1 MCGRSYGSAQ
11 GKDIMSSKGMTLF
24 VYSLVGVGALASV
37 TGCSSAAQQARSASP
52 TVAFEAPISDVPSGC
67 TPEGMPRVIA
77 KHAAPQAG
85 VTATVDGSHVW
96 LRFATTK
103 APRVVER
110 LDVDSLETSTDAS
123 AAPPEVGA
131 SSGPLVLSLPDH
143 RRFVAWTDGTLERGM
158 HVRGVT
164 VGADGVSV
172 GQSIDLGFEGSAI
185 GRPAVAV
192 APNGHG
198 VLAFIESN
206 GAGFQVVATR
216 VSCSE

>member
-1 MCGRSYGSAQ
+1 
-11 GKDIMSSKGMTLF
+11 MSSKGMTLF
-24 VYSLVGVGALASV
+24 VYSLVGAGALASV
-37 TGCSSAAQQARSASP
+37 TGCSNAAQPARSASP
-52 TVAFEAPISDVPSGC
+52 TVAFEAPISDLPSGC

-77 KHAAPQAG
+77 KHVAPQAG
-85 VTATVDGSHVW
+85 LTAAADGSHVW

-110 LDVDSLETSTDAS
+110 LDVDSLETTTDS
-123 AAPPEVGA
+123 AAPPESGA
-131 SSGPLVLSLPDH
+131 TSGPLVLSLPDH
-143 RRFVAWTDGTLERGM
+143 RRFVAWTDGTLEKGM

-164 VGADGVSV
+164 VAPDGVSV

-192 APNGHG
+192 TPSGHG

>member
-1 MCGRSYGSAQ
+1 
-11 GKDIMSSKGMTLF
+11 MSSKGMTLF
-24 VYSLVGVGALASV
+24 VYSLVGAGALASV
-37 TGCSSAAQQARSASP
+37 TGCSNAAQQARSASP
-52 TVAFEAPISDVPSGC
+52 TVAFGAPMSAMPSGC
-67 TPEGMPRVIA
+67 SPEGAPRVIA
-77 KHAAPQAG
+77 RRVAPQAG
-85 VTATVDGSHVW
+85 VTATADGSHVW

-123 AAPPEVGA
+123 AAPPEIGA

-143 RRFVAWTDGTLERGM
+143 RRFVAWTDGTLEGGM

-164 VGADGVSV
+164 IDADGVAV
-172 GQSIDLGFEGSAI
+172 GQSVDLGFQGSAI

-192 APNGHG
+192 GSSGHG

-216 VSCSE
+216 VSCTE

>member
-1 MCGRSYGSAQ
+1 
-11 GKDIMSSKGMTLF
+11 MSSKGMTLF
-24 VYSLVGVGALASV
+24 VYSLVGAGALASV
-37 TGCSSAAQQARSASP
+37 TGCSNAAQQARSASP
-52 TVAFEAPISDVPSGC
+52 TVAFEAPVGDMPSGC
-67 TPEGMPRVIA
+67 SPEGMPRVIA
-77 KHAAPQAG
+77 KHVAPQSG
-85 VTATVDGSHVW
+85 LTATADGPNVW

-110 LDVDSLETSTDAS
+110 LDVDSLETSTDTS
-123 AAPPEVGA
+123 GAPPEIGA
-131 SSGPLVLSLPDH
+131 TSGPLVLSLPDH

-164 VGADGVSV
+164 VDSDGAAV
-172 GQSIDLGFEGSAI
+172 GQGVDLGFEGSAI

-192 APNGHG
+192 APSGHG

-216 VSCSE
+216 VSCTQ

>member
-1 MCGRSYGSAQ
+1 
-11 GKDIMSSKGMTLF
+11 MSSKGMTLI
-24 VYSLVGVGALASV
+24 VYSLVGAGALASV
-37 TGCSSAAQQARSASP
+37 TGCSNAAQQARSASP
-52 TVAFEAPISDVPSGC
+52 TVAFEAPIGDMPAGC

-77 KHAAPQAG
+77 KHVAPQAG
-85 VTATVDGSHVW
+85 LTATADGPNVW

-110 LDVDSLETSTDAS
+110 LGVDSLEASTDTS
-123 AAPPEVGA
+123 GAPPEIGA
-131 SSGPLVLSLPDH
+131 TSGPLVLSLPDS
-143 RRFVAWTDGTLERGM
+143 RRFVAWTDGTLEKGM

-164 VGADGVSV
+164 VDADGASV
-172 GQSIDLGFEGSAI
+172 GQSLDLGFEGSAI

-192 APNGHG
+192 TPSGHG